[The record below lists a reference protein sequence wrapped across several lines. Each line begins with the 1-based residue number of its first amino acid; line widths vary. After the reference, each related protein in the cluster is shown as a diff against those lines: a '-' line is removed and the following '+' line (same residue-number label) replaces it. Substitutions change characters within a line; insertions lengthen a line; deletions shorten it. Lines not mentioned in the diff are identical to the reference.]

1 MATRRCFTGKV
12 VESDTFYKL
21 SAAAQAVYLHLN
33 MVSDD
38 LGFCNRVDGVVSRI
52 RGGEAALQELE
63 SKRFILRFGEIA
75 VIKHWKMSNTL
86 KNDRMKPLS
95 YPELA
100 AQLWIKDNKSYTER
114 PIPGGK
120 TLYESYT
127 GEAPRIPSGF
137 HMESERIPNGTLT
150 EPNRIEPNRTEPNR
164 SGERAA
170 DSERKAWFDRILSA
184 YPVHRQ
190 GNSDEAWAAFESFV
204 PDGQEQAALD
214 ALDKWKKSEQWTD
227 DDGRFVPGLSKWLVQ
242 GLWKC
247 PPEAAKGSQWSDG
260 TRALDQDELAA
271 IRRMFQE
278 DDPKGG
284 G

>member
-63 SKRFILRFGEIA
+63 SKRLILRFGEIA

-127 GEAPRIPSGF
+127 GEAPRIPNGF
-137 HMESERIPNGTLT
+137 QMDSDRIPNGTLT

-170 DSERKAWFDRILSA
+170 DSERKAWFDQILSA

-190 GNSDEAWAAFESFV
+190 GNSGEAWAAFESFV

-227 DDGRFVPGLSKWLVQ
+227 DGGRFVPGLSKWLVQ

-247 PPEAAKGSQWSDG
+247 PPETELPSGNGQRMNFDP
-260 TRALDQDELAA
+260 DQRAA
-271 IRRMFQE
+271 IMRLLRE
-278 DDPKGG
+278 DGPERGG
-284 G
+284 

>member
-63 SKRFILRFGEIA
+63 SKRLILRFGEIA

-137 HMESERIPNGTLT
+137 QMDSERIPNGTLT

-164 SGERAA
+164 SGVRAA
-170 DSERKAWFDRILSA
+170 DSERKAWFDQILSA

-190 GNSDEAWAAFESFV
+190 GSTTECWQAFESNV
-204 PDGQEQAALD
+204 GKGEEQAVLD
-214 ALDKWKKSEQWTD
+214 GLAKWKRSAQWSED
-227 DDGRFVPGLSKWLVQ
+227 SGRWVPNFAKWLMQ

-247 PPEAAKGSQWSDG
+247 LPETELPSGNGQQMAHDP
-260 TRALDQDELAA
+260 DQMAA
-271 IRRMFQE
+271 IMRLLQE

>member
-63 SKRFILRFGEIA
+63 SKRLILRFGGIA

-137 HMESERIPNGTLT
+137 QMDSERIPNGTLT

-164 SGERAA
+164 SGVRAA
-170 DSERKAWFDRILSA
+170 DSERKAWFDQILSA

-190 GNSDEAWAAFESFV
+190 GSTTECWQAFESNV
-204 PDGQEQAALD
+204 GKGEEQAVLD
-214 ALDKWKKSEQWTD
+214 GLAKWKRSAQWSED
-227 DDGRFVPGLSKWLVQ
+227 SGRWVPNFAKWLMQ

-247 PPEAAKGSQWSDG
+247 PPETELPSGNGQQMAYDP
-260 TRALDQDELAA
+260 DQRAA
-271 IRRMFQE
+271 IMRMLQE